1 MYEIKKT
8 HRLKDELK
16 LVDGDKE
23 MIVPVDIDLSNAL
36 SRYNR
41 ARNDIIHMQ
50 TDKTTNPEEVGK
62 AIVTLLSV
70 FFGDDATVRIV
81 EWYENRWE
89 EMLEDIFPYIDG
101 VLVPKLKAASAAKRD
116 KMVAMYKASATR
128 GNRAARRAMKKLW

>member
-8 HRLKDELK
+8 RRLKDELK

-23 MIVPVDIDLSNAL
+23 LIIPVDIDITSAM

-41 ARNDIIHMQ
+41 AKNDIIRARSS
-50 TDKTTNPEEVGK
+50 TPEEMGK
-62 AIVTLLSV
+62 AVITMFSV
-70 FFGDDATVRIV
+70 FFGDDATVKIV
-81 EWYENRWE
+81 EWYENHWD

-101 VLVPKLKAASAAKRD
+101 ALVPKLKAASEAKRD
-116 KMVAMYKASATR
+116 KLVAMYKASAAR